1 MDNYLVMEDQLTCE
15 DAYKQEEEE
24 VEEEIIE
31 NQLRFFDAIQGL
43 EAARKHNQQFDV

>member
-24 VEEEIIE
+24 VEEEFIE
-31 NQLRFFDAIQGL
+31 NKVSFLLLFK
-43 EAARKHNQQFDV
+43 E